1 MVNEIEELPVMQLF
15 LHTLNVFE
23 GGQRKKRIC
32 IDHVRR
38 VGRLL
43 YEVDSTP
50 KSVKKLWQLLS
61 MNKIRNN
68 FFAGNDLLGDGKRKP
83 QTLKSYMVS
92 YRMFLKFILS
102 SEESIRLLE
111 NIGDDDIRQVRDCNI
126 LVPSDQRGWANEC
139 LCGLK

>member
-1 MVNEIEELPVMQLF
+1 MKLF

-23 GGQRKKRIC
+23 GGHRKKRIC
-32 IDHVRR
+32 VDQVRR

-50 KSVKKLWQLLS
+50 KSVKKLWQLLP

-68 FFAGNDLLGDGKRKP
+68 FFEGNDLLGDHKRMP

-102 SEESIRLLE
+102 SEESICLLE
-111 NIGDDDIRQVRDCNI
+111 NIGDDDIHQVRDFNI